1 MLNVKHGDMY
11 KIYEKHGYMFGDFAN
26 LQRHGYMLTYSH
38 KQNNDST
45 AKSEN
50 EVAQVYRKHLH
61 NTEQG

>member
-1 MLNVKHGDMY
+1 
-11 KIYEKHGYMFGDFAN
+11 MFVNFAN
-26 LQRHGYMLTYSH
+26 LQRHGDMLTYSH

-50 EVAQVYRKHLH
+50 EVTQVYRKHLH